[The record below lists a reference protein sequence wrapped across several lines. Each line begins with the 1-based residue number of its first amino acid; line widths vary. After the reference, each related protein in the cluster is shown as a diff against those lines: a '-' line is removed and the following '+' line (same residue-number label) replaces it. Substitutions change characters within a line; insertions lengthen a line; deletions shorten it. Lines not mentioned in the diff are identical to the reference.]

1 MISNYDLIEEMKH
14 YISKNNVENH
24 TFLFSA
30 ATLSNFLIYE
40 LFKNHDSN
48 QYIDIGSS
56 LGYHLGLKGCYLRG
70 YLNMYW
76 KKGLLLNE
84 IDTWD

>member
-1 MISNYDLIEEMKH
+1 MINNYNLTGE
-14 YISKNNVENH
+14 ISKWVEDYDIKDH

-30 ATLSNFLIYE
+30 STLSNFLIYE
-40 LFKNHDSN
+40 LFKNYDSN

-76 KKGLLLNE
+76 NKGLLLNE